1 MKKLQT
7 LILGLFFVAS
17 STIASAVNVGVTVT
31 GVALDGVKGS
41 ETQSSQTRS
50 EDLAVAYG
58 SVFVEAEMDN
68 GFAIGFDY
76 APIDVESETST
87 NAQTGPGLTDSGTT
101 TVQVD
106 IVDNK
111 MIYAIVP
118 LMDTGIYIKAGAS
131 EADLNT
137 NESMLT
143 GSNYPDATL
152 DGTHVSI
159 GFERDSGDFAVRLE
173 AGISEY
179 DDVTVT
185 GTDGDGDANTI
196 TVNGLDGQHV
206 RVSLVKAF

>member
-1 MKKLQT
+1 M
-7 LILGLFFVAS
+7 
-17 STIASAVNVGVTVT
+17 
-31 GVALDGVKGS
+31 
-41 ETQSSQTRS
+41 
-50 EDLAVAYG
+50 
-58 SVFVEAEMDN
+58 FVEAEMDN

-87 NAQTGPGLTDSGTT
+87 NAKTGPGQTDSGTT

-159 GFERDSGDFAVRLE
+159 GFERDTGDYAVRLE

-179 DDVTVT
+179 DDVTIT

-206 RVSLVKAF
+206 RLSLVKAF

>member
-31 GVALDGVKGS
+31 GVALDEVKGS
-41 ETQSSQTRS
+41 ETTSSQTRS

-131 EADLNT
+131 EADLKT

-143 GSNYPDATL
+143 GSSYPDATL

-159 GFERDSGDFAVRLE
+159 GFERDAGDFAVRLE

-185 GTDGDGDANTI
+185 GTGGDGDANTI